1 MELKTSILRGIG
13 WTTIAN
19 IGSQLLSLV
28 TTMVLARLLLPS
40 EFGLVAMVLVFTH
53 FAKMLADFGL
63 APAIVQSKE
72 ISEEQLSS
80 LFWLNM
86 LFGVLL
92 CGLGIL
98 LAPLIAA
105 FYGEPDLV
113 VLTYGLALG
122 FVFGALGIVPSA
134 LIRKQMRFRVF
145 SLITLTS
152 VLLASISAIASAIY
166 GLGAWALVVEALV
179 RSLLASLLYLR
190 YGRWRPRLVF
200 HGRSIVPM
208 IRYGLGYVGYSIIN
222 YWAKHV
228 DNLLVGKLLGS
239 ESLGF
244 YSEAYKMMRMPVT
257 QVMGSLTGV
266 MFPALSA
273 IQDDHERCKA
283 VYLKTMSM
291 LSLATFPMA
300 IGMLVLAEPLIFTFL
315 GDQWGQAVP
324 ILQILAI
331 TGVSSTYSNP
341 TGWLY
346 KSQGRTDIM
355 FWWGLGGSG
364 TLIVG
369 IVIGATFMDMHAI
382 AAGYTIAHLLLLVP
396 SVMIPGRLIGMGF
409 LDVFAVTRGA
419 LGCAIAMGLA
429 MAGLYY
435 GIIPETLPSP
445 VILGIVAVPGL
456 LFYLLLLALFNV
468 EGFAEARAFVW
479 SRWKKF
485 TTKSPDDA

>member
-1 MELKTSILRGIG
+1 MDLNKSILRGIG
-13 WTTIAN
+13 WTTVAN

-28 TTMVLARLLLPS
+28 TTMVLARLLMPS

-63 APAIVQSKE
+63 APAIVQSKKT
-72 ISEEQLSS
+72 SEEQLSS

-86 LFGVLL
+86 LFGGLL

-98 LAPLIAA
+98 LAPAIAA
-105 FYGEPDLV
+105 FYGESDLIG
-113 VLTYGLALG
+113 LTYGLAMG

-134 LIRKQMRFRVF
+134 LIRKQMRFRLF
-145 SLITLTS
+145 SIITLTS
-152 VLLASISAIASAIY
+152 VLVASASAIAAAIY

-179 RSLLASLLYLR
+179 RSLLASCLYLLY
-190 YGRWRPRLVF
+190 GGWRPRLMF
-200 HGRSIVPM
+200 NLTSIIPM
-208 IRYGLGYVGYSIIN
+208 LRYGIGYVGYSVIN

-239 ESLGF
+239 DALGF

-300 IGMLVLAEPLIFTFL
+300 IGMMVLAEPLIFTFL

-331 TGVSSTYSNP
+331 TGVSSTFSNP

-369 IVIGATFMDMHAI
+369 IVIGATFMDVHAI
-382 AAGYTIAHLLLLVP
+382 AAGYTIAHLILLVP
-396 SVMIPGRLIGMGF
+396 SVIIPGRLIGMSF
-409 LDVFAVTRGA
+409 LDVFAVTRGGLA
-419 LGCAIAMGLA
+419 CAIAMGLA
-429 MAGLYY
+429 MAGLFYFVV
-435 GIIPETLPSP
+435 PHTLPSP
-445 VILGIVAVPGL
+445 VILGLVAPAGL
-456 LFYLLLLALFNV
+456 LIYIGLLAVFDV
-468 EGFAEARAFVW
+468 EGFDEARRFLW
-479 SRWKKF
+479 SRYKKL
-485 TTKSPDDA
+485 TTKASEDG